1 MFETIGGILGIFALS
16 IIIAGFFMWIGAK
29 LAGVAKSSFGL
40 AIGAAIVVSLV
51 TWVISGLFSILP
63 VIGTLLGFVI
73 ALIVSIFLI
82 KAVFDTSLGKA
93 FLTWIFNIMA
103 QFLAIFIGSLIFVGS
118 IQDFLEKY
126 LN

>member
-1 MFETIGGILGIFALS
+1 MFETIGGILGIFVLS
-16 IIIAGFFMWIGAK
+16 IVIAGFFMWIGAK
-29 LAGVAKSSFGL
+29 LAGVAKSSFGR

-73 ALIVSIFLI
+73 ALIISIFLI

-93 FLTWIFNIMA
+93 FLTWIFNIVA

-118 IQDFLEKY
+118 IRDFLEKY